1 MKKYLFLILIA
12 LFFVGCKANTDLPEQ
27 AITENKDSSG
37 ETTRDSESQKQYP
50 KLKVENKKE
59 GGQFI
64 FLVELP
70 NYRIEPLEIRS
81 GESMTFE
88 LNQGLYCYENVTVHI
103 NYGASRS
110 YHNDIYFRKNFADG
124 QTTTITLQ

>member
-1 MKKYLFLILIA
+1 MRKYLFLILIA
-12 LFFVGCKANTDLPEQ
+12 LFFVGCKANTDLPETTN
-27 AITENKDSSG
+27 TES
-37 ETTRDSESQKQYP
+37 TESQKQYP
-50 KLKVENKKE
+50 KLKVENKKTT
-59 GGQFI
+59 GDFI

-110 YHNDIYFRKNFADG
+110 HHNDIYIRKNFADG

>member
-1 MKKYLFLILIA
+1 MRKYLFLILIA
-12 LFFVGCKANTDLPEQ
+12 LFFVGCKANTDLSETN
-27 AITENKDSSG
+27 TES
-37 ETTRDSESQKQYP
+37 TRDSGTKSYP

-103 NYGASRS
+103 NYGATRS
-110 YHNDIYFRKNFADG
+110 HHNDIYIRKNFADG
-124 QTTTITLQ
+124 QTTVITLQ